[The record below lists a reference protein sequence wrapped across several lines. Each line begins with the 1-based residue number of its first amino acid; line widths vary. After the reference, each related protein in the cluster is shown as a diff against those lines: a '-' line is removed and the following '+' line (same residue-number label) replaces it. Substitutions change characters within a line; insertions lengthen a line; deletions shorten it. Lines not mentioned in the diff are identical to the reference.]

1 MFERF
6 TERSRKVVVLAQEE
20 SGRLRHDYVG
30 TEHLLLGLLREGDGV
45 AARALAATGVILV
58 GAREQVESIV
68 GYGER
73 EAGGQV
79 PFTQRSKAAL
89 EASLKEAM
97 GMGHNHIGTEHLL
110 LGLLREPEGV
120 AARTL
125 SNLGADPEAVRRE
138 VVGRLGEA
146 SRPETR
152 EAPGRL
158 ERTREV
164 LRRSFSRQPREDQT
178 PLHKLTGH
186 GRRVVAL
193 ARDEARRFNHNYV
206 GTEHLLLG
214 LLADRESV
222 AAQALSSLNVTLDEV
237 RGQVESIVGYG
248 EEGTGAQ
255 APFTPRAKK
264 ILQLAERESLRLGDD
279 FIGAEHVLLGLVRE
293 TEGVAARV
301 FLNLD
306 VDPDEIR
313 REVVMR
319 LPDRAREGGPLDEI
333 EPGTEES
340 SVELFRGRVRGIR
353 ARVSHPGVENP
364 GMRVPAVVDLDYAYH
379 VAREGSDGFET
390 LSHDEISD
398 LVERFLEAR
407 EPSLPEAVVGLT
419 GDLLLEEIPRIQEVT
434 VTATRE
440 DPPPSVSVSA
450 TFRR

>member
-6 TERSRKVVVLAQEE
+6 TERSRKVMVLAQEE
-20 SGRLRHDYVG
+20 SGRLRHDHVG
-30 TEHLLLGLLREGDGV
+30 TEHLLLGLIREGEGV
-45 AARALAATGVILV
+45 AAQALAATGVTLD
-58 GAREQVESIV
+58 GARGQVEGIV
-68 GYGER
+68 GHGER

-79 PFTQRSKAAL
+79 PFTQRSKAVL

-138 VVGRLGEA
+138 VVGRLGET

-152 EAPGRL
+152 EGQGRL

-164 LRRSFSRQPREDQT
+164 LRRSFGRQPREDQT

-193 ARDEARRFNHNYV
+193 ARDEARRFDHNYV

-214 LLADRESV
+214 LLADREGV
-222 AAQALSSLNVTLDEV
+222 AARALSSLNVTLDEV

-248 EEGTGAQ
+248 EEGTVVQ

-264 ILQLAERESLRLGDD
+264 ILQLAERESLQLGDD
-279 FIGAEHVLLGLVRE
+279 FIGAEHVLLGLARE

-306 VDPDEIR
+306 VDPDGIR
-313 REVVMR
+313 REVVSG
-319 LPDRAREGGPLDEI
+319 LPERAGI
-333 EPGTEES
+333 EPGTGES

-353 ARVSHPGVENP
+353 AGTSHPRVEEP
-364 GMRVPAVVDLDYAYH
+364 GMRVPVVVDLDYAYH
-379 VAREGSDGFET
+379 VAREGPDGFET

-398 LVERFLEAR
+398 LVGRLLEAR
-407 EPSLPEAVVGLT
+407 EPSPPEAVVGLT
-419 GDLLLEEIPRIQEVT
+419 GDLLLGEIPSIQEVT
-434 VTATRE
+434 VTVTRE
-440 DPPPSVSVSA
+440 VPSPSVSVSA